1 MELTREQIKR
11 LRAEGHRKQLKP
23 VVIVGQ
29 NGLGENLHAEIES
42 ALKRHELI
50 KLRLPGL
57 PKDDKREL
65 GRRICAHHGAGLVQA
80 IGNVIVIF
88 RRNAETN
95 RYAALID

>member
-11 LRAEGHRKQLKP
+11 LRAEGHRKKLKP

-42 ALKRHELI
+42 ALQRHELI

-57 PKDDKREL
+57 PRNDKREL
-65 GRRICAHHGAGLVQA
+65 WQLICSRHDAELVQA

-88 RRNAETN
+88 RRNADTN